1 MKRLSQTV
9 LSMRWMSLLQVF
21 LGCLMVNQFF
31 SQAGLGHFGA
41 EGFATYARLL
51 ADTGNISGFARS
63 ALNAMADNAA
73 FFGLASAV
81 FVAVTGVALML
92 LVVRSIAA
100 IFVSLFFFAIW
111 YVTSNTSGIWTFEY
125 LFPALFALIVGLA
138 TLPQFVGS
146 SGRDKW
152 LGARV
157 RGNVPMAAWTV
168 LSIVMSA
175 VLTWFFVMARG
186 GGQTDYLPVALASG
200 AAILVLLIAT
210 GLIDRHRQEQPPK
223 PEGRMLHLATF
234 PWVDLIII
242 IVGAM
247 VCIQVFADIQVNWF
261 TIEGYQ
267 GLIRG
272 YAGTTGAPAW
282 WAAFLYFAADN
293 AAIIMPLQ
301 MLLEFS
307 CAFFLVTLLLRPLTL
322 LATTVFFGTLM
333 MSEFG
338 TPVGH
343 IANQR
348 DWEWELLFVTGTIF
362 ALGIMTLAEAI
373 SRAGWRA
380 RLLGDR
386 FYAIGM
392 PWRIVWAAI
401 GAGVLGIVG
410 LQTKMFGPGYE
421 IISLRGS
428 LFFFAAM
435 VVMAIIDQWRLPV
448 SAEERI
454 NRIWAT

>member
-1 MKRLSQTV
+1 MNRFSQTV
-9 LSMRWMSLLQVF
+9 LSLRWLSLLQIF

-31 SQAGLGHFGA
+31 SQWGLGHFGA
-41 EGFATYARLL
+41 EGFAGYARLL
-51 ADTGNISGFARS
+51 ANTGNISDLAR
-63 ALNAMADNAA
+63 AMLNAMADNAA
-73 FFGLASAV
+73 FFGFASAV
-81 FVAVTGVALML
+81 FLAVTGVALML
-92 LVVRSIAA
+92 LVLRSIMS
-100 IFVSLFFFAIW
+100 ILVSLFFFVIW

-138 TLPQFVGS
+138 TLPQFIGS

-157 RGNVPMAAWTV
+157 RGSISIAAWSV
-168 LSIVMSA
+168 LSVIIA
-175 VLTWFFVMARG
+175 GVLTWFFIMSRG

-200 AAILVLLIAT
+200 AVILALLIAT
-210 GLIDRHRQEQPPK
+210 GLTDEDRQARPPK
-223 PEGRMLHLATF
+223 PEGPMVRIAAF
-234 PWVDLIII
+234 PWVDLMII

-247 VCIQVFADIQVNWF
+247 VCIQIFADIQVNWF

-272 YAGTTGAPAW
+272 YADTTGAPTW

-301 MLLEFS
+301 MVLEFS
-307 CAFFLVTLLLRPLTL
+307 CAFFLVTLLLRPLAL

-362 ALGIMTLAEAI
+362 ALGVMTLAEAMRQ
-373 SRAGWRA
+373 SSWRA
-380 RLLGDR
+380 LLLGDR
-386 FYAIGM
+386 FYTIAM
-392 PWRIVWAAI
+392 PWRLVWAAI
-401 GAGVLGIVG
+401 GAGLLWLVGI
-410 LQTKMFGPGYE
+410 QTKMFGSGYE
-421 IISLRGS
+421 TISLRGS
-428 LFFFAAM
+428 LFFFAAL
-435 VVMAIIDQWRLPV
+435 VVMAIIDQWRRPV
-448 SAEERI
+448 STEARLD
-454 NRIWAT
+454 RTWVT